1 MTRPVTKVKGVG
13 SPAASEGVADLKTSV
28 APPASAPQP
37 ETPVELVEVK
47 DQRKGKDKAKDK
59 GKGKDK
65 AGKTKRVDKQP
76 QETGPKAAV
85 PRKAII
91 LIKVLTNEIEAK
103 KAKIAK
109 HKRKL
114 ERLERALRELL
125 VKYNR
130 D

>member
-1 MTRPVTKVKGVG
+1 MTKPLTSVKGIG
-13 SPAASEGVADLKTSV
+13 SATASEGAAGLKSPV
-28 APPASAPQP
+28 APSASAPQP
-37 ETPVELVEVK
+37 KTPVEVK
-47 DQRKGKDKAKDK
+47 DQRKGKDKNK

-76 QETGPKAAV
+76 QETNPEAAV

>member
-1 MTRPVTKVKGVG
+1 MTKPVTSMKGIG
-13 SPAASEGVADLKTSV
+13 SATASEGAAGLKSPV
-28 APPASAPQP
+28 APSASAPQP
-37 ETPVELVEVK
+37 KTPVEVK
-47 DQRKGKDKAKDK
+47 DQRKGKDKNKDKNK

-76 QETGPKAAV
+76 QETSPEAAV

>member
-1 MTRPVTKVKGVG
+1 MKGVG
-13 SPAASEGVADLKTSV
+13 ARAASEGVADLKSPV

-37 ETPVELVEVK
+37 ETPVEVK
-47 DQRKGKDKAKDK
+47 DKRKGKDKAK
-59 GKGKDK
+59 
-65 AGKTKRVDKQP
+65 AVKTKRVDKQP
-76 QETGPKAAV
+76 QETGPEAAV

-125 VKYNR
+125 VKYHR

>member
-1 MTRPVTKVKGVG
+1 MSKPKTSVKGIE
-13 SPAASEGVADLKTSV
+13 AATASEGAASLKSPV
-28 APPASAPQP
+28 APSASAPQP
-37 ETPVELVEVK
+37 KTPVEVK
-47 DQRKGKDKAKDK
+47 DKRKGKDKAK
-59 GKGKDK
+59 
-65 AGKTKRVDKQP
+65 AVKTKRVDKQP
-76 QETGPKAAV
+76 QETGPEAAV

-125 VKYNR
+125 VKYHR

>member
-1 MTRPVTKVKGVG
+1 MSKPKTSVKGIE
-13 SPAASEGVADLKTSV
+13 AATASEGAAGLKSPV
-28 APPASAPQP
+28 APSASAPQP
-37 ETPVELVEVK
+37 KTPVDVK
-47 DQRKGKDKAKDK
+47 DKRKGKDKAV
-59 GKGKDK
+59 
-65 AGKTKRVDKQP
+65 KTKRVDKQP
-76 QETGPKAAV
+76 QETGPEAAV

-125 VKYNR
+125 VKYHR